1 MNDITKLSHQA
12 LIDYTYA
19 GMLEVVND
27 MMEKRQLTASDMEEI
42 LEKLNVEVQKK
53 KAIDYALAMVSLTAK
68 IQQFEKEK
76 IKDEESTNNQEN
88 ISSE

>member
-1 MNDITKLSHQA
+1 MNKVTQLSHQA

-19 GMLEVVND
+19 GMSEVMND
-27 MMEKRQLTASDMEEI
+27 MMKNRQLTASDMEVI
-42 LEKLNVEVQKK
+42 LEKLNADIQKK
-53 KAIDYALAMVSLTAK
+53 KATDYALAMVSLTAK